1 LRLLR
6 LLVDEKLSAGLP
18 WPALRLG
25 GFLGNDTEGGADYEQ
40 AVGDVVTG
48 PWANSLRW
56 ASTRRGPDFQGERLV
71 LGCGTFER
79 RDFTV
84 RLPPASAGGVELAVE
99 LSTSCPGVMNF
110 PHDPRMAVSG
120 EGQTTIPR
128 EAASDQD
135 MHVLATGRH
144 APRILVVDDHA
155 TIAGLMS
162 QLLSQRGYEVVT
174 AADAEQAAAE
184 VRRQAPDL
192 ILSDVKMPGKSGYE
206 LCRELKADPATRLIP
221 FVLITGLSDSVDKV
235 RGIEAGA
242 DDFLNKPVLA
252 EELTARVK
260 SLLRVKEFTD
270 ELETA
275 DSVLCTL
282 GLAVESRDPYTEGHC
297 ERLAARAADL
307 GRHLGLD
314 TDSIVALRRGGY
326 LHDLGKIAVP
336 DAILK
341 KGTDLT
347 LQEWEIMK
355 VHPVTGENICK
366 PLKSLRLV
374 LPIIRHHHEH
384 ADGSGY
390 PDGLRSG
397 EIPLLSRVLQVVD
410 VYDALRTARP
420 YKLAL
425 GHDEAAQTMRE
436 EARQGLWDAEL
447 VNEFFSMLVEKR
459 SVA

>member
-1 LRLLR
+1 MS
-6 LLVDEKLSAGLP
+6 VP
-18 WPALRLG
+18 
-25 GFLGNDTEGGADYEQ
+25 
-40 AVGDVVTG
+40 
-48 PWANSLRW
+48 
-56 ASTRRGPDFQGERLV
+56 PDFRPAPSNEDKT
-71 LGCGTFER
+71 TF
-79 RDFTV
+79 
-84 RLPPASAGGVELAVE
+84 
-99 LSTSCPGVMNF
+99 
-110 PHDPRMAVSG
+110 
-120 EGQTTIPR
+120 QR
-128 EAASDQD
+128 EAGSDQY
-135 MHVLATGRH
+135 MTLLAMRRQ
-144 APRILVVDDHA
+144 AARILVVDDHP

-162 QLLSQRGYEVVT
+162 QLLTQRGYDVAT
-174 AADAEQAAAE
+174 AANAQEAEVE

-192 ILSDVKMPGKSGYE
+192 ILSDVRMPGKSGYE

-221 FVLITGLSDSVDKV
+221 FVLITGLSDSSDKV

-282 GLAVESRDPYTEGHC
+282 GLIVEGRDPYTEGHC
-297 ERLAARAADL
+297 ERLALYGADL
-307 GRHLGLD
+307 GRRLGLD
-314 TDSIVALRRGGY
+314 EDSIVALRRGGY

-341 KGTDLT
+341 KGSDLT
-347 LQEWEIMK
+347 LPEWEIMK
-355 VHPVTGENICK
+355 RHPVTGENICK

-390 PDGLRSG
+390 PDGLRAG
-397 EIPLLSRVLQVVD
+397 EIPLLPRVLQVVD

-420 YKLAL
+420 YKPAL
-425 GHDEAAQTMRE
+425 GHEEAALTMRE

-447 VNEFFSMLVEKR
+447 VNEFFSMLAEKR